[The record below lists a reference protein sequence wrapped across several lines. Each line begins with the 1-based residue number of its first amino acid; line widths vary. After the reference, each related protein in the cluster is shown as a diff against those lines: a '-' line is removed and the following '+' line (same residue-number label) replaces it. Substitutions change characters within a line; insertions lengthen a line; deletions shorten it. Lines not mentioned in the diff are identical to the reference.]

1 MFKSKHNSLLT
12 TVSLLLVS
20 LLSVG
25 CSSAPSKKLVDES
38 FETVAPPYMSPPPP
52 QQGSIY
58 QSGYG
63 MSLFDD
69 ILARRVGDILTVVL
83 SESTNASKKA
93 STNTSRDTSVDI
105 DNPTIFGTPLG
116 LNIPRPFNKEIRGAN
131 LGTDLASTNSFAG
144 EGDSAQSNSLTGN
157 ITVTVAEVLP
167 NGNLIVQGQKH
178 LTINQGDEYVRFSGI
193 VRPSDI
199 APDNTVLS
207 TKVANARI
215 AYVGEGSLADANTQ
229 GWLARFFNSKWWP
242 F

>member
-1 MFKSKHNSLLT
+1 MVTLTHKHLAKALLIA
-12 TVSLLLVS
+12 LVAT
-20 LLSVG
+20 LGVG
-25 CSSAPSKKLVDES
+25 CSSPTKRLDEES
-38 FETVAPPYMSPPPP
+38 FATVAPPYMSPPPP

-58 QSGYG
+58 QAGYG
-63 MSLFDD
+63 MALFND
-69 ILARRVGDILTVVL
+69 ILARRVGDVLTIILN
-83 SESTNASKKA
+83 EQTNASKQA
-93 STNTSRDTSVDI
+93 TTNTSRDTSVEI
-105 DNPTIFGTPLG
+105 ENPTLFGTPLSTT
-116 LNIPRPFNKEIRGAN
+116 IPRPFNKGIRGAN
-131 LGTDLASTNSFAG
+131 LGTSLGSANSFEG
-144 EGDSAQSNSLTGN
+144 SGDSAQSNSLTGN

-199 APDNTVLS
+199 KPDNTVLS

-215 AYVGEGSLADANTQ
+215 AYVGEGTLADANSQ